1 MYFHV
6 MYHRRIY
13 ISYSKNKKG
22 KIYNILFFEEHNF
35 YIRNLTRLGYNR
47 SKKNQ
52 IYLFVTCFHTF
63 TTTNALANHNKNCE
77 LDLKQNITPAP
88 KGTT

>member
-1 MYFHV
+1 MYFHM

-47 SKKNQ
+47 SKNKSN
-52 IYLFVTCFHTF
+52 LFVCQTCFHTF
-63 TTTNALANHNKNCE
+63 TTKNAISNHV
-77 LDLKQNITPAP
+77 AHVSR
-88 KGTT
+88 